1 MAQGLFPGGARLVA
15 AGVVLHN
22 RSQGQQA
29 EAAAHLPLGTSM
41 TADVMGQPRAQLG
54 AVKGRAPI
62 AGPDSRPPRE
72 GDQSGRSDVGYVDS
86 ASSALQTSPPPPVG
100 I

>member
-1 MAQGLFPGGARLVA
+1 MARGLFLGGARLVA

-29 EAAAHLPLGTSM
+29 EAAAHLPLGPSTA
-41 TADVMGQPRAQLG
+41 ADVMGQPRAQLG

-62 AGPDSRPPRE
+62 AGPDSRPPSE
-72 GDQSGRSDVGYVDS
+72 GDRSGHGDVGYS
-86 ASSALQTSPPPPVG
+86 N
-100 I
+100 